1 LSQNPDLFDMPKL
14 PIPVNTNEFDVIV
27 MGGGPAGSTVASILA
42 REGRKVVV
50 FEKEQFPRHHIG
62 ESLMTDTY
70 RTFERMGFL
79 AKLKQSP
86 FIRKYSVQF
95 ANSAGKESRPF
106 YFFEANHHESAVTW
120 QVTRAAFDQ
129 MLIEHAQEQGAT
141 VYQQTAA
148 KRVLLEGKRATGV
161 EVQMQDGSLQQ
172 FHAPVVVDAT
182 GQSAMLS
189 NQFGWRVRDRKLKK
203 AVLYSYF
210 KGAHREPDLNGGATL
225 VLRTEAGSGG
235 WFWHIPLENDI
246 TSVGIVADPDYLVK
260 GRGQDLARIFH
271 EEVEK
276 CEPCRRRV
284 GNATRVDKIYSI
296 IDYSYRSRQCAGDGF
311 ILIGDAYGFL
321 DPIYS
326 SGVLLALKM
335 AELAADAIHDAFSQ
349 HDFSAG
355 RLGQF
360 QARLDTGIESMR
372 KLVHAFYSDGF
383 SFSKFLQKH
392 PEQRVNIINL
402 LMGDVFREHVDDI
415 YGPMSDFAEIPR
427 PLLLEEPGSRAGSN
441 GNSKAKESSDET
453 LSAKYAYY
461 DDRAL
466 APESLE
472 P

>member
-1 LSQNPDLFDMPKL
+1 MPE
-14 PIPVNTNEFDVIV
+14 IPMENTSSEFDVIV

-42 REGRKVVV
+42 REGRTVVL

-79 AKLKQSP
+79 DKLKQSP
-86 FIRKYSVQF
+86 FVRKYSVQF
-95 ANSAGKESRPF
+95 ANSTGKESRPF

-120 QVTRAAFDQ
+120 QVTRAVFDQ
-129 MLIEHAQEQGAT
+129 MLIEHAEEQGSK
-141 VYQQTAA
+141 VYQRTTV
-148 KRVLLEGKRATGV
+148 KRVLFDGRRAMGV
-161 EVQMQDGSLQQ
+161 EALMEDGSVRT
-172 FHAPVVVDAT
+172 FRAPVVVDAT
-182 GQSAMLS
+182 GQRAMLS
-189 NQFGWRVRDRKLKK
+189 NQFGWRMRDPKLKK

-235 WFWHIPLENDI
+235 WFWYIPLENDI
-246 TSVGIVADPDYLVK
+246 TSVGIVADPEYLVK
-260 GRGQDLARIFH
+260 GRGQDLAKIFH

-284 GNATRVDKIYSI
+284 GGAPRVDKIYSI
-296 IDYSYRSRQCAGDGF
+296 LDYSYRSKQNAGDGF

-335 AELAADAIHDAFSQ
+335 AELAADAIHDAF
-349 HDFSAG
+349 HHDDFSAA

-360 QARLDTGIESMR
+360 QDKLDGGIESMR
-372 KLVHAFYSDGF
+372 KLVHAFYSEGF
-383 SFSKFLQKH
+383 SFSKFLQKY

-402 LMGDVFREHVDDI
+402 LIGDVFKENVDDI
-415 YGPMSDFAEIPR
+415 YGPMSEFAEIPS
-427 PLLLEEPGSRAGSN
+427 PLYEVTSPASN
-441 GNSKAKESSDET
+441 GRPKVDDIANVAKDSDEM
-453 LSAKYAYY
+453 LMAKYAFY
-461 DDRAL
+461 DDSAQ
-466 APESLE
+466 ASESPE